1 MRRAVRL
8 PVPSREVEKL
18 LLPEDAVLRW
28 QHSVEAR
35 PATAISVTI
44 SLVDGEGEHLLYESS
59 FAAAPKT
66 EHRWIDGRL
75 DLAAWGGREVELVFA
90 ADYEKPRVRPGR
102 AGRRRTTGAVY
113 WATPFVALTDERP
126 PRPTSVLLVVVDSLR
141 ADRLGVYGAS
151 QPSTPAIDSLAE
163 RGALFENAFSQTNW
177 TLPSMAS
184 IVSGLYPSH
193 HGVTESERR
202 LEADEAHLPRL
213 FARNGFLTAGFH
225 AGGFV
230 DRKYGFADG
239 YDRYERLQNLADL
252 EPIVRWLERHRHH
265 PFFLFLHTYDVHAPY
280 TTVPEAYWR
289 LYADSSAESLGELLD
304 VKPST
309 IPGDEL
315 TPERIRAF
323 SDLYDGEIRYVDE
336 RLGTLFEAL
345 ARLDLEKRTLIV
357 FTSDHGEEFGE
368 HGFVEHRTGNLHQE
382 LTRVPLI
389 FAGPGIPPGRRI
401 DRPVELVDLLPTFA
415 ELLGLDG
422 LRPGAI
428 DGASFATLL
437 TARRGREPAPGDATV
452 AWSEFGALRALRT
465 ERWTLILDAAGQ
477 ARLYDRESD
486 PGETLD
492 VAGRHP
498 EITNRLLDR
507 LRRLRATARGD
518 RRTAEAEIDDELLE
532 QLRALGY
539 VE

>member
-8 PVPSREVEKL
+8 PVPSRQPERL
-18 LLPEDAVLRW
+18 LLPEDAVLHW

-35 PATAISVTI
+35 PAAEISVSI
-44 SLVDGEGEHLLYESS
+44 SLIDGEDEHLLYARS
-59 FAAAPKT
+59 FDARPKT

-75 DLAAWGGREVELVFA
+75 DLAAWGAREVELVFA
-90 ADYEKPRVRPGR
+90 AGYAQPRDRPAR
-102 AGRRRTTGAVY
+102 AERRRATGAVY
-113 WATPFVALTDERP
+113 WATPFVVTAVERAP
-126 PRPTSVLLVVVDSLR
+126 QPTSVLLVVVDSLR
-141 ADRLGVYGAS
+141 ADRLGVYGAP
-151 QPSTPAIDSLAE
+151 QPSTPNIDSLAE
-163 RGALFENAFSQTNW
+163 RGVLFESTFSQTNW

-193 HGVTESERR
+193 HGVTEPERR
-202 LEADEAHLPRL
+202 LEPDEAHLPRL
-213 FARNGFLTAGFH
+213 FAHNGFLTAGFH

-239 YDRYERLQNLADL
+239 YDRYEQLENLADL
-252 EPIVRWLERHRHH
+252 EPVVRWLERHRHH

-289 LYADSSAESLGELLD
+289 LYGDDSAESLGDLLD
-304 VKPST
+304 AKPAT

-323 SDLYDGEIRYVDE
+323 SDLYDGEIRYVDD

-345 ARLDLEKRTLIV
+345 ARLGLEERTLVV

-389 FAGPGIPPGRRI
+389 LAGPGIPPDRRI
-401 DRPVELVDLLPTFA
+401 GRPVELVDLLPTFA

-422 LRPGAI
+422 LRAGVI
-428 DGASFATLL
+428 DGESFAALL
-437 TARRGREPAPGDATV
+437 TAPRGTEPATGDATV
-452 AWSEFGALRALRT
+452 AWSEFDELRALRT
-465 ERWTLILDAAGQ
+465 DRWTLILDGAGRV
-477 ARLYDRESD
+477 RLYDRESD
-486 PGETLD
+486 PAETLD
-492 VAGRHP
+492 VAARHP
-498 EITNRLLDR
+498 EITARLLEQ
-507 LRRLRATARGD
+507 LRRLRKTARGE
-518 RRTAEAEIDDELLE
+518 RRTAEAEIDEELLE

-539 VE
+539 IE